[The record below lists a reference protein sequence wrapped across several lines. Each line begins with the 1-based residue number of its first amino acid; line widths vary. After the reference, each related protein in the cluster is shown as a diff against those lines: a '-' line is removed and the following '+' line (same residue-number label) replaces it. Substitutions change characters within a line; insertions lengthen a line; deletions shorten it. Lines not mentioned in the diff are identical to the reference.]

1 MTETALSHD
10 PLWPRAGGWPAFD
23 AMPAGVRADL
33 AILGVPAFRTSLSP
47 TNAHAT
53 PAAIRD
59 ALRRYSPALVPDRS
73 RDVGSDRP
81 PGGLDLGTLGIVD
94 AGDIHEPDGEA
105 GEGRTRARVHD
116 VLARSEALMA
126 LGGDNS
132 ITVATALGAWGDDL
146 ATAGLVTIDAHYDL
160 RDGVSNG
167 SPVRRL
173 IEAGLDPSRIVQ
185 IGIQDFANSAAYGR
199 RAADLGITVMH
210 RDELHHRYHPSIA
223 MAEALEIAGA
233 AGGPIH
239 LDVDVDACDRSV
251 VPACPASMPGGLAAW
266 ELRAYVRAA
275 ALDPRVRSA
284 DLVEIDATTDA
295 ADGRTVRLA
304 ALCVLEFAAGV
315 ACRLLPGPEEP
326 TPVDLTDG

>member
-10 PLWPRAGGWPAFD
+10 PLWPRAGDWPAFD
-23 AMPAGVRADL
+23 DLPADARAGL
-33 AILGVPAFRTSLSP
+33 ALLGVPAFRTSLSP
-47 TNAHAT
+47 TGAHAT

-73 RDVGSDRP
+73 RDPLATDRP
-81 PGGLDLGTLGIVD
+81 PGVIDLGELGWVD

-105 GEGRTRARVHD
+105 GEARTFDRVGD

-132 ITVATALGAWGDDL
+132 ITYATALGAWGDDL
-146 ATAGLVTIDAHYDL
+146 STAGLVTIDAHYDL

-210 RDELHHRYHPSIA
+210 RDELHHRYHPSVA
-223 MAEALEIAGA
+223 MAEALQIAGA

-239 LDVDVDACDRSV
+239 LDVDVDACDRSA
-251 VPACPASMPGGLAAW
+251 VPACPASLPGGLAAW

-275 ALDPRVRSA
+275 AIDPRVRSA
-284 DLVEIDATTDA
+284 DLVEIDATADA
-295 ADGRTVRLA
+295 PDGRTVRLA

-315 ACRLLPGPEEP
+315 AIRLRPGPAEP
-326 TPVDLTDG
+326 TPVD